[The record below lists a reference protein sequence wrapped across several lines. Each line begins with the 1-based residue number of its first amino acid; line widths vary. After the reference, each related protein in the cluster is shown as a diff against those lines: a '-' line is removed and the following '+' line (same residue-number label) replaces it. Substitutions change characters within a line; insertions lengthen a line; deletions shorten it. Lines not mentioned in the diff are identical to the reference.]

1 MIKIDKNINKNIFS
15 NVVLWNKRIAN
26 NPSKN
31 KEQRKHQIINQ
42 LKYLAE
48 EMNEFKEAKECNDIV
63 EMFDAICDIIFV
75 GNYLPRLCH
84 DKSLIKSYK
93 IDLNNIKSPLNEL
106 LSLVDNNLS
115 EINLSIKSNLSF
127 KEVKLISK
135 EIFKDCEL
143 YVKYFIQYLYSI
155 GYKSPL
161 DVYLN
166 VMNSVIDTNN
176 NKFLYN
182 IDHANEMLPLVS
194 NRYKGRF
201 KNIVV
206 IESHGAYLFRADDG
220 VGKLLKPM
228 EWKEPDIKTILNIKK

>member
-1 MIKIDKNINKNIFS
+1 MIIIDKYINKNIFN

-31 KEQRKHQIINQ
+31 KEQRKYQIINQ
-42 LKYLAE
+42 LRYLAE
-48 EMNEFKEAKECNDIV
+48 EMYEFKEAKECNNIV

-84 DKSLIKSYK
+84 DKSLIKSYR

-115 EINLSIKSNLSF
+115 EINLLIKSNLSF
-127 KEVKLISK
+127 KDIKSISK

-155 GYKSPL
+155 GYESPL

-166 VMNSVIDTNN
+166 VINLVIDTNN
-176 NKFLYN
+176 NKFLYSL
-182 IDHANEMLPLVS
+182 DHANKMLPLVS
-194 NRYKGRF
+194 KRYEGRF
-201 KNIVV
+201 ENIVV
-206 IESHGAYLFRADDG
+206 IESHGAYLFRADNGDG
-220 VGKLLKPM
+220 KILKPM
-228 EWKEPDIKTILNIKK
+228 EWKEPDIKTILNI